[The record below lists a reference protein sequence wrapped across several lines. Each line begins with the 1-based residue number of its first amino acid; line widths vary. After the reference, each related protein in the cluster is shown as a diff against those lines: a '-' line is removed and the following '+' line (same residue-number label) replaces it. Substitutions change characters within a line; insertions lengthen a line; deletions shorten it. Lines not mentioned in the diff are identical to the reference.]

1 MQTTVSGTCH
11 IFHHSNFRYILI
23 HAQKIQRRVCPAAF
37 SIEFKVTP
45 ERARARTGNQPK
57 QPAASANQCCLPR
70 GAEEKEEEEEATEQ
84 KGASKTSAVFEPLD
98 NPQKPVHIE
107 TDE

>member
-1 MQTTVSGTCH
+1 
-11 IFHHSNFRYILI
+11 
-23 HAQKIQRRVCPAAF
+23 
-37 SIEFKVTP
+37 
-45 ERARARTGNQPK
+45 
-57 QPAASANQCCLPR
+57 LPR

-84 KGASKTSAVFEPLD
+84 KGALKTSAVFEPLD

>member
-1 MQTTVSGTCH
+1 MRRRFNDAFVQP
-11 IFHHSNFRYILI
+11 HSASNSRL
-23 HAQKIQRRVCPAAF
+23 HP
-37 SIEFKVTP
+37 S
-45 ERARARTGNQPK
+45 ARARTGNQPK